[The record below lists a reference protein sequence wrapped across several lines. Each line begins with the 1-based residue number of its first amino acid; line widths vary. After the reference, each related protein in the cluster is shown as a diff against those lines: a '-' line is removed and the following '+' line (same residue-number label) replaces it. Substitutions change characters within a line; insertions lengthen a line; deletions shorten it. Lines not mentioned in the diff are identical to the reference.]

1 MAVRPEDYQVPLLMA
16 MIYRGGQRAS
26 ELEATQR
33 RGIELARRHLAR
45 EPDDVRA
52 MYLCAGALVECGGE
66 QEGLSLLDRALE
78 MAGNDPSVLYNA
90 ACVFAR
96 TGRAERAL
104 ESLEACL
111 RGGWGNPEWIAQDP
125 DFDSLRDDPRFQAI
139 VARPAGE

>member
-1 MAVRPEDYQVPLLMA
+1 MAVRPQDYQVPLLMA
-16 MIYRGGQRAS
+16 MIYRGATVS

-52 MYLCAGALVECGGE
+52 MYLCAG
-66 QEGLSLLDRALE
+66 
-78 MAGNDPSVLYNA
+78 
-90 ACVFAR
+90 
-96 TGRAERAL
+96 
-104 ESLEACL
+104 
-111 RGGWGNPEWIAQDP
+111 RGGSAGASRRACRSSTARWRWRGTTRRSSTTPLASSRGPGAPSERSSPWRRACGAAGGNPEWIAQDP